1 MDIAVSIEVAM
12 DQDFMVV
19 VFAVVPVQAVA
30 LVLIVV
36 VQVVAL
42 VLIVVVQVVAL
53 VPVLE
58 VVEQVAREK
67 IFMEPM

>member
-42 VLIVVVQVVAL
+42 V
-53 VPVLE
+53 PVLE

>member
-1 MDIAVSIEVAM
+1 MEADTIDIAVSIEVAM

-42 VLIVVVQVVAL
+42 V
-53 VPVLE
+53 PVLE